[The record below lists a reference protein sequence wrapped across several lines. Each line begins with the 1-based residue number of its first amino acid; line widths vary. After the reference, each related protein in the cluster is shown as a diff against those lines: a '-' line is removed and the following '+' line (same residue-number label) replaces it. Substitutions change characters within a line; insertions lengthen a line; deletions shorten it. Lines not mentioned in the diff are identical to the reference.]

1 MGGRFVC
8 PPLTDVN
15 VGMLR
20 MEKFFFFVDG
30 WVEMEYQVTD
40 VCIFV
45 KERSLYF
52 QKIAMKISISGE
64 RRKLPIYPK

>member
-1 MGGRFVC
+1 
-8 PPLTDVN
+8 
-15 VGMLR
+15 MLR
-20 MEKFFFFVDG
+20 MQKFVFFDG

-45 KERSLYF
+45 KEKSLYF

-64 RRKLPIYPK
+64 QRNLPIYPK